1 MVPLA
6 LAARARSR
14 IWAWTLA
21 KELDGRDQGDASA
34 SPASAGS
41 GPVSAP
47 GARPGEAPL
56 PLSSPAAAKQARY
69 LGAEPG
75 NDQGSAELGPTRH
88 HGHGQAMGWAKH
100 RSWPPGFS
108 PAADQPNTQ
117 QVLQRSL
124 VD

>member
-6 LAARARSR
+6 LAARVRSR

-21 KELDGRDQGDASA
+21 KELDGRDQGDAPA
-34 SPASAGS
+34 SPASALS

-56 PLSSPAAAKQARY
+56 SLSSPAAAKQARY

-88 HGHGQAMGWAKH
+88 HGHGQAMGGPSTGAG
-100 RSWPPGFS
+100 RQASAP
-108 PAADQPNTQ
+108 Q
-117 QVLQRSL
+117 QINRTHSRFYRDLW
-124 VD
+124 